1 MIDDI
6 IRMLISLNSQLEK
19 SAVILKAFL
28 GFDCRKWTK
37 LQKVNMNFSQLFE
50 ETTYITYVPQGLYGG
65 KQDCHDRGLDFS
77 K

>member
-37 LQKVNMNFSQLFE
+37 LQKVNMNFSQLFK
-50 ETTYITYVPQGLYGG
+50 ETTYITYIPQGRHVG
-65 KQDCHDRGLDFS
+65 KQDCQDRGLNLA